1 MKLTHVT
8 LALAA
13 FALLAALPAQARNLT
28 RSASGPR
35 GHAQTQINRA
45 HVTSTR
51 TTTWTDN
58 AGQSGHHTATR
69 TVDHTAQTLTKES
82 CTTRRDGRTTSRH
95 ATTTRTESGVDR
107 TVTATGPDGTSVR
120 RETSV
125 TRPEPAPTNP
135 TP

>member
-1 MKLTHVT
+1 MKFSRYI

-13 FALLAALPAQARNLT
+13 LTVLATLPAQARNLT

-35 GHAQTQINRA
+35 GHAQSQINRTHGA
-45 HVTSTR
+45 STR

-58 AGQSGHHTATR
+58 AGASGSHTATR
-69 TVDHTAQTLTKES
+69 TVDASTHTLTKES
-82 CTTRRDGRTTSRH
+82 GTTLRDGRTTSRQ

-107 TVTATGPDGTSVR
+107 TVTATGPNGTTVS
-120 RETSV
+120 REASV
-125 TRPEPAPTNP
+125 TRPSPAPTNP

>member
-1 MKLTHVT
+1 MKFSRYI

-13 FALLAALPAQARNLT
+13 LTVLATLPAQARNLT

-35 GHAQTQINRA
+35 GHAQSQINRTHGA
-45 HVTSTR
+45 STR

-58 AGQSGHHTATR
+58 AGASGSHTATR
-69 TVDHTAQTLTKES
+69 TVDASTHTLTKES
-82 CTTRRDGRTTSRH
+82 GTTLRDGRTTSRQ

-107 TVTATGPDGTSVR
+107 TVTATGPNGTTVR
-120 RETSV
+120 REASV
-125 TRPEPAPTNP
+125 TRPSPAPTNP

>member
-1 MKLTHVT
+1 MKFSRYI

-13 FALLAALPAQARNLT
+13 LTVLATLPAQARNLT

-35 GHAQTQINRA
+35 GHAQSQINRTHGA
-45 HVTSTR
+45 STR

-58 AGQSGHHTATR
+58 AGASGSHTATR
-69 TVDHTAQTLTKES
+69 TVDATTQTLTKES
-82 CTTRRDGRTTSRH
+82 GTTLRDGRTTSRQ

-107 TVTATGPDGTSVR
+107 TVTATGPNGTTVS
-120 RETSV
+120 REVSV
-125 TRPEPAPTNP
+125 TRPLPAPTNP

>member
-1 MKLTHVT
+1 MKFSRYI

-13 FALLAALPAQARNLT
+13 LTVLATLPAQARNLT

-35 GHAQTQINRA
+35 GHAQSQINRTHGA
-45 HVTSTR
+45 STR

-58 AGQSGHHTATR
+58 AGASGSHTATR
-69 TVDHTAQTLTKES
+69 TVDATTQTLTKES
-82 CTTRRDGRTTSRH
+82 GTTLRDGRTTSRQ

-107 TVTATGPDGTSVR
+107 TVTATGPNGTTVS
-120 RETSV
+120 REASV
-125 TRPEPAPTNP
+125 TRPEPVPANP